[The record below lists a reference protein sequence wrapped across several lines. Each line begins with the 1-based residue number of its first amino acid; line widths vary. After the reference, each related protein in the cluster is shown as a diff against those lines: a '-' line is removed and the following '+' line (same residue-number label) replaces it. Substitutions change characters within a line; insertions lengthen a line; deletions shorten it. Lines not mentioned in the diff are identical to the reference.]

1 MAVSSHFEDKR
12 LLGVDWRHCCSLHCL
27 TDLPCPPPP
36 HTQTV
41 VGDDADA
48 SGKRRVVRLDP
59 FQTKDGSIDSLPD
72 AAKEFIAA
80 KVAWL
85 Q

>member
-12 LLGVDWRHCCSLHCL
+12 LVGVDWRRRCSLHCL
-27 TDLPCPPPP
+27 AHLDPP